1 MKITERYEV
10 GLEKLNF
17 ASSQVSVM
25 QTELTRLQPL
35 LVEASKEVDIIVVQI
50 ESESKEVEVIEKVHS

>member
-1 MKITERYEV
+1 
-10 GLEKLNF
+10 
-17 ASSQVSVM
+17 M